1 MIFHGNGPITGNEII
16 IICTYY
22 ITHTLVTLPLNQK
35 ESGSPTHKK
44 QPSGLKFDSAKT
56 FGELIGKLVIFG
68 VNRFD
73 MDIKV
78 DNLCAKPVIW
88 NANVFGA
95 RR

>member
-16 IICTYY
+16 IICTY
-22 ITHTLVTLPLNQK
+22 ITHTFVTLPLNQK

-56 FGELIGKLVIFG
+56 FGELISELIFG

-78 DNLCAKPVIW
+78 DNLRAKPVIW
-88 NANVFGA
+88 NADVFGA